1 MRKAAA
7 TATNA
12 SETEGAIIKET
23 IQNSSIISSVRHFVV
38 AAGQHLLLLLHL
50 LFALLD
56 GQNNGKR
63 GGIIEPTH
71 TSTPSL
77 CACVRHWL
85 RFAFKESLCKE
96 GWGGER
102 QKKRHRA
109 HSKTKLT
116 KMSTEGNIKIDGF
129 FFNTEWRECWLGR
142 GWFGVDWI
150 GIGHG
155 CGLLEGREESSFCD
169 SFSFVS
175 WNNWL

>member
-96 GWGGER
+96 GWGGKTEKEAQSTQQNEIDKNVDR
-102 QKKRHRA
+102 GQHKNWWILLQHWVKGMLVGKRVVRGRLDWHRA
-109 HSKTKLT
+109 
-116 KMSTEGNIKIDGF
+116 
-129 FFNTEWRECWLGR
+129 WV
-142 GWFGVDWI
+142 WFVG
-150 GIGHG
+150 G
-155 CGLLEGREESSFCD
+155 EGRKLVLR
-169 SFSFVS
+169 FV
-175 WNNWL
+175 